1 MKERKIR
8 SRAHILA
15 GSRDKEFAAK
25 VASELGLAVE
35 KAEITHFAN
44 TELKAEVPTVRG
56 DHVFVIGSHG
66 APVNEAIMEQIAL
79 INAANNASA
88 RDITAVVPYR
98 GYGRADRPDNSHES
112 YMGPLVMRMLEAAG
126 ANRILE
132 VDPHSGQSAG
142 FLRDVRDEY
151 TPIPSYPAI
160 QEYIANNFISEGDN
174 VCIVSPDS
182 GRAKLNRRYAEYFN
196 RPRAIVDKIR
206 SGTNKAEVMTVIG
219 EVAGMH
225 CIIIDDMIDT
235 GGTIVEGAGA
245 LKKLGAK
252 SVTIIAT
259 HGILSGPAIERL
271 STAKRD
277 SVIGTI
283 AVTDTLHLPENTP
296 EGLIDVISV
305 APLVATAIRNIFQ
318 EKSVSGG
325 YQ

>member
-15 GSRDKEFAAK
+15 GSHDKGFADK

-126 ANRILE
+126 AKSIL
-132 VDPHSGQSAG
+132 A
-142 FLRDVRDEY
+142 
-151 TPIPSYPAI
+151 
-160 QEYIANNFISEGDN
+160 
-174 VCIVSPDS
+174 
-182 GRAKLNRRYAEYFN
+182 
-196 RPRAIVDKIR
+196 
-206 SGTNKAEVMTVIG
+206 
-219 EVAGMH
+219 
-225 CIIIDDMIDT
+225 
-235 GGTIVEGAGA
+235 
-245 LKKLGAK
+245 
-252 SVTIIAT
+252 
-259 HGILSGPAIERL
+259 
-271 STAKRD
+271 
-277 SVIGTI
+277 
-283 AVTDTLHLPENTP
+283 
-296 EGLIDVISV
+296 
-305 APLVATAIRNIFQ
+305 
-318 EKSVSGG
+318 
-325 YQ
+325 